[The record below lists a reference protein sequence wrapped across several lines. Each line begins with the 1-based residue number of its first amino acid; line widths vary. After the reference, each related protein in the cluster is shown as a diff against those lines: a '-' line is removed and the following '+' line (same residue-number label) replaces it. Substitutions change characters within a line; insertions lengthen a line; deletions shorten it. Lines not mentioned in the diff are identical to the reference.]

1 MHNLDAAALV
11 FGLTFTRLLAN
22 KADNKLMIFFF
33 LFSQENRLSA
43 AEIFTQHDKC

>member
-33 LFSQENRLSA
+33 YFLKKIDSDIS
-43 AEIFTQHDKC
+43 